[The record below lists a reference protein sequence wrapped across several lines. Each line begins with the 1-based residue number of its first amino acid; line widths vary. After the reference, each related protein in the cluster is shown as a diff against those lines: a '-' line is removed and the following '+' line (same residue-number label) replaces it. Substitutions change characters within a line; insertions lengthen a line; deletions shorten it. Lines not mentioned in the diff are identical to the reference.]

1 MKHEEDIIQELG
13 RLPNTLKES
22 YDIIYQ
28 RIQDSGLISRA
39 VAERAMKW
47 LLCALRPLQS
57 PEFIAAI
64 SADADGQCLKLS
76 NIELLDMCC
85 NMVVLDVELDVFR
98 FAHLSVRE
106 YLESREGYTKI
117 ETHTTALERC
127 IDILVSEPRSLSELK
142 LEQDSIFRPYAILYW
157 PIHCQS
163 VGSDQLTCKNKDK
176 VRRFLLQGCDAAP
189 SFKKWISAA
198 EELSRS
204 LQWDDPLQH
213 QLRAAAS
220 SPLTPLF
227 LACTFGLLWILDHLI
242 SERFDW
248 TQTNR
253 ERQLGMHLAA
263 RWGHEAVVRLLVEQ
277 GADVEAR
284 DEDGQTALHRAA
296 RYGHEAVVRLL
307 VEQGADVEA
316 RDEVGWTAL
325 HWAARYGHEVVVR
338 LLVERGVDVGARDE
352 DGWTALHSAAD
363 NGHEAVVRLLV
374 EQGVDVEARDE
385 VGWTALHRAAR
396 HGHEALVQLLQS
408 AAQS

>member
-13 RLPNTLKES
+13 RLPKTLKES

-28 RIQDSGLISRA
+28 RIQDSGLTSRA

-64 SADADGQCLKLS
+64 SADTDGKCLKLS

-85 NMVVLDVELDVFR
+85 NMVVLDVELDIFR

-106 YLESREGYTKI
+106 YLEGREGYTEI

-127 IDILVSEPRSLSELK
+127 IDIHVSEPRQLSELK
-142 LEQDSIFRPYAILYW
+142 LKQDNIFRPYAILYW

-163 VGSDQLTCKNKDK
+163 VGSDQLTCKNRDK
-176 VRRFLLQGCDAAP
+176 VRRFLLQGRDAAP
-189 SFKKWISAA
+189 SFKKWTPVA

-204 LQWDDPLQH
+204 LEWDDPLRH

-227 LACTFGLLWILDHLI
+227 LACTFGLLWILDYLI
-242 SERFDW
+242 SERFNS

-253 ERQLGMHLAA
+253 ERQSGMHLAA

-284 DEDGQTALHRAA
+284 DKDGGTALHRAADNGHEAVVRLLVKQGANVEAKTNYGGTALLRAARYGHEAVVRLLVEQGADAEARDNDGETALHRAA

-316 RDEVGWTAL
+316 QDN
-325 HWAARYGHEVVVR
+325 
-338 LLVERGVDVGARDE
+338 
-352 DGWTALHSAAD
+352 DGWTAPHCAAEY
-363 NGHEAVVRLLV
+363 GHEAVVRLL
-374 EQGVDVEARDE
+374 
-385 VGWTALHRAAR
+385 
-396 HGHEALVQLLQS
+396 QS

>member
-13 RLPNTLKES
+13 RLPKTLKES

-28 RIQDSGLISRA
+28 RVQDSGLISRA

-64 SADADGQCLKLS
+64 SADTDGQCLKLS

-189 SFKKWISAA
+189 SFKKWISVA
-198 EELSRS
+198 EGLSRS
-204 LQWDDPLQH
+204 LQWNDPLRH
-213 QLRAAAS
+213 QLMAATS

-227 LACTFGLLWILDHLI
+227 LVCTFGLLWILDYLI

-253 ERQLGMHLAA
+253 EKQSGMHLAA

-284 DEDGQTALHRAA
+284 DENGWTVLHWAA
-296 RYGHEAVVRLL
+296 EYGHEAVVRLL

-316 RDEVGWTAL
+316 RD
-325 HWAARYGHEVVVR
+325 
-338 LLVERGVDVGARDE
+338 
-352 DGWTALHSAAD
+352 
-363 NGHEAVVRLLV
+363 
-374 EQGVDVEARDE
+374 Q
-385 VGWTALHRAAR
+385 
-396 HGHEALVQLLQS
+396 
-408 AAQS
+408 